1 MEYSQQT
8 IQQVDRAIDKIIA
21 KYPQSEDTVV
31 FTDIHLKVIQD
42 SGEILAYDDND
53 DELNRCVIDE
63 WIDNTDDK
71 FYSEVATLLRQ
82 QLHLRSE
89 KIDTM
94 GIAKPFSFVLE
105 DDERE
110 PIAELFVAD
119 DETIIIGGDLM
130 DDLDNDLD
138 SFFENLMKE

>member
-1 MEYSQQT
+1 MEHSQQT

-21 KYPQSEDTVV
+21 RFPQSEDTVV

-42 SGEILAYDDND
+42 SGEILAYDDD
-53 DELNRCVIDE
+53 DKELNRCVIDE
-63 WIDNTDDK
+63 WIDNTDDN

-82 QLHLRSE
+82 QLRKESS
-89 KIDTM
+89 KIDMM

-130 DDLDNDLD
+130 GDLDSELD
-138 SFFENLMKE
+138 SFFNELMKD